1 MLTVQMF
8 KTRQSL
14 SDSQFK
20 RIRALA
26 EKNTG
31 STVTERMGSSTWAV
45 TDELALMTALAE
57 YDNGSLMHP
66 LKPVE
71 NCEAEI
77 VTIDPF
83 AISPYTP
90 RVSALNNAF
99 SSLKPLEV
107 DPTYEIDDQSDEIKN
122 QLIAMLGFLNSQ
134 AENSDSLIAAQLK
147 QAKQQGQ
154 QLALAKFQ
162 AQKQAETETLRKLQ
176 QLDAMNTGLVKK
188 SQEEMPLSVS

>member
-1 MLTVQMF
+1 
-8 KTRQSL
+8 
-14 SDSQFK
+14 
-20 RIRALA
+20 
-26 EKNTG
+26 
-31 STVTERMGSSTWAV
+31 
-45 TDELALMTALAE
+45 MTALAE

-99 SSLKPLEV
+99 SSLKPLDV

-122 QLIAMLGFLNSQ
+122 QLIAMLSFLNSQ
-134 AENSDSLIAAQLK
+134 AENSDSLIAAQLE
-147 QAKQQGQ
+147 QARQQGQ

-176 QLDAMNTGLVKK
+176 QLDAMNMGLVKK
-188 SQEEMPLSVS
+188 SQEETPLSVS